1 MVLDVIYFKVE
12 VGLQQKVQ
20 SSGTGNPPP
29 LLGIESNPGG
39 GREREREKGRE
50 GGKKR
55 RGKREGGEERGRGE
69 REREGGRGRR
79 VGGRLITAHKE
90 TLYSWNL
97 ALSV

>member
-55 RGKREGGEERGRGE
+55 RGKEGKRGGGERGKGGRGGREGQ
-69 REREGGRGRR
+69 EGGR
-79 VGGRLITAHKE
+79 E
-90 TLYSWNL
+90 TNYCT
-97 ALSV
+97 